1 MLSDDNAA
9 TIARGVN
16 DALLL
21 ELLWR
26 DEYKA
31 ARADNL
37 STQRM
42 QQIAEALAT
51 LQADLPELIED
62 SRRGNPRGDFSETEN
77 LLKMVSRHQG
87 IIDAYPRRKKGRG
100 RSHEKMFAANLAEKV
115 RNFWGEAATKKAVDA
130 FAADA
135 LTWLIGRPCRPRKR
149 LFGKRE
155 SAGQKRADL
164 CPVSTDARCGHL
176 CSIGEARR
184 RAEAKRHRHMSKSMT
199 TEQEI
204 SLRGNFLKYYI
215 R

>member
-1 MLSDDNAA
+1 MPEIRQTRTTPHSAVKTVPPEYDGPLINGRLPATIELVQSWCVKAKAPMLSDDNAA

-42 QQIAEALAT
+42 QRIAEALAT

-62 SRRGNPRGDFSETEN
+62 LRRGNPRGDFSETEN

-100 RSHEKMFAANLAEKV
+100 RSHEKNLAANLAEKV

-135 LTWLIGRPCRPRKR
+135 LTWLIGRPVPTSEEAVRKA
-149 LFGKRE
+149 RE
-155 SAGQKRADL
+155 
-164 CPVSTDARCGHL
+164 
-176 CSIGEARR
+176 RR
-184 RAEAKRHRHMSKSMT
+184 TKKS
-199 TEQEI
+199 
-204 SLRGNFLKYYI
+204 
-215 R
+215 